1 MRTKTSKWFEAK
13 LRYDKVH
20 EDGYEKKVTE
30 SFVIEAFSF
39 GEAEKI
45 ALEYLG
51 SSVSGEIQV
60 ININPTKFNEVI
72 FNEEESCDRYYKAKL
87 QFITL
92 DEKTGKEMPKYFY
105 YLVQASS
112 FDNCKD
118 TIRNVKS
125 TVMLDYQIAA
135 VSETKIV
142 EVVEH
147 KL

>member
-1 MRTKTSKWFEAK
+1 MRAKTSKWFEVK

-20 EDGYEKKVTE
+20 DNGSEKKVTE

-45 ALEYLG
+45 ALEFLG
-51 SSVSGEIQV
+51 SLVSGEIQV
-60 ININPTKFNEVI
+60 ININPMKFNEVI
-72 FNEEESCDRYYKAKL
+72 FNEESCDRYYKAKL

-92 DEKTGKEMPKYFY
+92 DEKTGKEKPKHFY

-112 FDNCKD
+112 FDNSKD
-118 TIRNVKS
+118 TIRKMKQA
-125 TVMLDYQIAA
+125 TLIDYQIAA

-142 EVVEH
+142 DVVEY

>member
-20 EDGYEKKVTE
+20 DNGSEKKVTE

-45 ALEYLG
+45 ALESLG

-60 ININPTKFNEVI
+60 ININPMKFNEVI
-72 FNEEESCDRYYKAKL
+72 FDEEESCDRYYKAKL

-118 TIRNVKS
+118 TIRKMKQS
-125 TVMLDYQIAA
+125 TLIDYQIAA

-142 EVVEH
+142 DVVEH

>member
-20 EDGYEKKVTE
+20 DNGSEKKVTE

-45 ALEYLG
+45 ALEFLG
-51 SSVSGEIQV
+51 SLVSGEIQV
-60 ININPTKFNEVI
+60 ININPMKFNEVI
-72 FNEEESCDRYYKAKL
+72 FDEEESCDRYYKAKL

-92 DEKTGKEMPKYFY
+92 DEKIEKEMTKYFY

-118 TIRNVKS
+118 TIRKMKQS
-125 TVMLDYQIAA
+125 TLIDYQIAA

-142 EVVEH
+142 DVVEH

>member
-1 MRTKTSKWFEAK
+1 MRTKTSKWFEVK

-20 EDGYEKKVTE
+20 DNGSEKKVTE

-45 ALEYLG
+45 ALEFL
-51 SSVSGEIQV
+51 SSLVSGEIQV
-60 ININPTKFNEVI
+60 ININPMKFNEVI
-72 FNEEESCDRYYKAKL
+72 FDEEESCDRYYKAKL

-118 TIRNVKS
+118 TIRKMKQS
-125 TVMLDYQIAA
+125 TLIDYQIAA

-142 EVVEH
+142 DVAEH

>member
-1 MRTKTSKWFEAK
+1 MRTKISKWFEAK

-20 EDGYEKKVTE
+20 DNGSEKKVTE
-30 SFVIEAFSF
+30 SFVIEALSF
-39 GEAEKI
+39 GEAERI
-45 ALEYLG
+45 AMEFLG
-51 SSVSGEIQV
+51 SLVSGEIQV

-92 DEKTGKEMPKYFY
+92 DEKTGKEKPKHFY

-118 TIRNVKS
+118 TIRKMNQP
-125 TVMLDYQIAA
+125 TLIDYQIAA

-142 EVVEH
+142 DVVEH

>member
-1 MRTKTSKWFEAK
+1 MRTKTSKWFEVK

-20 EDGYEKKVTE
+20 DNGSEKKVTE

-45 ALEYLG
+45 ALEFLG
-51 SSVSGEIQV
+51 SLVSGEIQV

-72 FNEEESCDRYYKAKL
+72 FDEEESCDRYYKAKL

-92 DEKTGKEMPKYFY
+92 DEKTGKEKPKHFY

-112 FDNCKD
+112 FDNSKD
-118 TIRNVKS
+118 TIRKMKQS
-125 TVMLDYQIAA
+125 TLIDYQIAA

-142 EVVEH
+142 DVVEH

>member
-60 ININPTKFNEVI
+60 ININPTKFNEAI

>member
-1 MRTKTSKWFEAK
+1 MRTKTSKWFEVK

-20 EDGYEKKVTE
+20 DNGSEKKVTE

-45 ALEYLG
+45 ALESLG

-60 ININPTKFNEVI
+60 ININPMKFNEVI
-72 FNEEESCDRYYKAKL
+72 FDEEESCDRYYKAKL

-92 DEKTGKEMPKYFY
+92 DEKTGKEMPKHFY

-118 TIRNVKS
+118 TIRKMKQS
-125 TVMLDYQIAA
+125 TLIDYQIAA
-135 VSETKIV
+135 VSETKIID
-142 EVVEH
+142 VVEH

>member
-1 MRTKTSKWFEAK
+1 MRAKTSKWFEVK

-20 EDGYEKKVTE
+20 DNGSEKKVTE

-45 ALEYLG
+45 ALEFLG
-51 SSVSGEIQV
+51 SLVSGEIQV
-60 ININPTKFNEVI
+60 ININPMKFNEVI
-72 FNEEESCDRYYKAKL
+72 FNEESCDRYYKAKL

-92 DEKTGKEMPKYFY
+92 DEKTGKEKPKHFY

-112 FDNCKD
+112 FDNSKD
-118 TIRNVKS
+118 TIRKMKQA
-125 TVMLDYQIAA
+125 TLIDYQIAA

-142 EVVEH
+142 DVVEH

>member
-1 MRTKTSKWFEAK
+1 MRTKTSKWFEVK

-20 EDGYEKKVTE
+20 DNGSENKVTE

-39 GEAEKI
+39 GEAEKR
-45 ALEYLG
+45 ALEFLG
-51 SSVSGEIQV
+51 SLVSGEIQV
-60 ININPTKFNEVI
+60 ININPMKFNEVI
-72 FNEEESCDRYYKAKL
+72 FDEEESCDRYYKAKL

-92 DEKTGKEMPKYFY
+92 DEKTGNEKPKHFY

-118 TIRNVKS
+118 TIRKMKQS
-125 TVMLDYQIAA
+125 TLIDYQIAA

-142 EVVEH
+142 DVAEH

>member
-20 EDGYEKKVTE
+20 DNGAKKKVTE

-45 ALEYLG
+45 ALEFLG
-51 SSVSGEIQV
+51 SLVSGEIQV
-60 ININPTKFNEVI
+60 ININPMKFNEVI
-72 FNEEESCDRYYKAKL
+72 FDEEESCDRYYKAKL

-118 TIRNVKS
+118 TIRKMKQS
-125 TVMLDYQIAA
+125 TLIDYQIAA

-142 EVVEH
+142 DVVEH

>member
-20 EDGYEKKVTE
+20 DNGSEKKVTE
-30 SFVIEAFSF
+30 SFIIEALSF

-45 ALEYLG
+45 ALESLG

-60 ININPTKFNEVI
+60 ININPMKFNEVI

-87 QFITL
+87 QFITI
-92 DEKTGKEMPKYFY
+92 DEKTGNEKPKYFY

-112 FDNCKD
+112 FDNSKD
-118 TIRNVKS
+118 TIRKMKPS
-125 TVMLDYQIAA
+125 TLIDYQIAA

-142 EVVEH
+142 DVVER

>member
-45 ALEYLG
+45 ALESLG

-60 ININPTKFNEVI
+60 ININPMKFNEVI
-72 FNEEESCDRYYKAKL
+72 FDEEESCDRYYKAKL

-118 TIRNVKS
+118 TIRKMKQS
-125 TVMLDYQIAA
+125 TLIDYQIAA

-142 EVVEH
+142 DVVEH

>member
-13 LRYDKVH
+13 LRYDKVL
-20 EDGYEKKVTE
+20 DNGSEKKVTE

-45 ALEYLG
+45 ALEFLG
-51 SSVSGEIQV
+51 SLVSGEIQV
-60 ININPTKFNEVI
+60 ININPMKFNEVI
-72 FNEEESCDRYYKAKL
+72 FDEEESCDRYYKAKL

-92 DEKTGKEMPKYFY
+92 DEKTEKEMTKYFY

-118 TIRNVKS
+118 TIRKMKQS
-125 TVMLDYQIAA
+125 TLIDYQIAA

-142 EVVEH
+142 DVVEH

>member
-20 EDGYEKKVTE
+20 DNGSEKKVTE

-45 ALEYLG
+45 ALEFLG
-51 SSVSGEIQV
+51 SLVSGEIQV
-60 ININPTKFNEVI
+60 ININPMKFNEVI
-72 FNEEESCDRYYKAKL
+72 FDEEESCDRYYKAKL

-92 DEKTGKEMPKYFY
+92 DEKTEKEMTKYFY

-118 TIRNVKS
+118 TIRKMKQS
-125 TVMLDYQIAA
+125 TLIDYQIAA

-142 EVVEH
+142 DVVEH

>member
-20 EDGYEKKVTE
+20 DNGSEKKVTE

-45 ALEYLG
+45 ALEFLG
-51 SSVSGEIQV
+51 SLVSGEVQV

-72 FNEEESCDRYYKAKL
+72 FDEEESCDRYYKAKL

-112 FDNCKD
+112 FDNCKE
-118 TIRNVKS
+118 TIRKMKQS
-125 TVMLDYQIAA
+125 TLIDYQIAA

-142 EVVEH
+142 DVVEH

>member
-1 MRTKTSKWFEAK
+1 MRTKTSKWFEVK

-20 EDGYEKKVTE
+20 DNGSEKKVTE

-45 ALEYLG
+45 ALEFLG
-51 SSVSGEIQV
+51 SLVSGEIKV

-72 FNEEESCDRYYKAKL
+72 FDEEESCDRYYKAKL

-92 DEKTGKEMPKYFY
+92 DEKTGKEMPKHFY

-118 TIRNVKS
+118 TIRKMKQS
-125 TVMLDYQIAA
+125 TLIDYQIAA
-135 VSETKIV
+135 VSETKIID
-142 EVVEH
+142 VVEH

>member
-1 MRTKTSKWFEAK
+1 MRAKTSKWFEAK

-20 EDGYEKKVTE
+20 DNGSEKKVTE

-45 ALEYLG
+45 ALEFLG
-51 SSVSGEIQV
+51 SLVSGEIQV
-60 ININPTKFNEVI
+60 ININPMKFNEVI
-72 FNEEESCDRYYKAKL
+72 FDEEESCDRYYKAKL

-92 DEKTGKEMPKYFY
+92 DEKTEKEMTKYFY

-118 TIRNVKS
+118 TIRKMKQS
-125 TVMLDYQIAA
+125 TLIDYQIAA

-142 EVVEH
+142 DVVEH

>member
-20 EDGYEKKVTE
+20 DNGSEKKVTE
-30 SFVIEAFSF
+30 SFAIEAFSF

-45 ALEYLG
+45 ALEFLG
-51 SSVSGEIQV
+51 SLVSGEVQV

-72 FNEEESCDRYYKAKL
+72 FDEEESCDRYYKAKL

-118 TIRNVKS
+118 TIRKMKQS
-125 TVMLDYQIAA
+125 TLIDYQIAA

-142 EVVEH
+142 DVVEH

>member
-20 EDGYEKKVTE
+20 DNGSEKKVTE

-45 ALEYLG
+45 ALEFLG
-51 SSVSGEIQV
+51 SLVSGEIKV
-60 ININPTKFNEVI
+60 ININPMKFNEVI
-72 FNEEESCDRYYKAKL
+72 FDEEESCDRYYKAKL

>member
-1 MRTKTSKWFEAK
+1 MRTKTSNWFEVK
-13 LRYDKVH
+13 MRYDKVY
-20 EDGYEKKVTE
+20 EDGYEKKVVE
-30 SFVIEAFSF
+30 SYVVEALSF
-39 GEAEKI
+39 GEAEEAAI
-45 ALEYLG
+45 EFLG
-51 SSVSGEIQV
+51 SLVSGEVQV
-60 ININPTKFNEVI
+60 ININPMKFNEVI
-72 FNEEESCDRYYKAKL
+72 FSEEESCDRYYKAKL

-92 DEKTGKEMPKYFY
+92 DEKTGKERPKYFY

-125 TVMLDYQIAA
+125 RVMLDYQIAA

-142 EVVEH
+142 DVVEH

>member
-1 MRTKTSKWFEAK
+1 MRTKTSKWFEVK

-20 EDGYEKKVTE
+20 DNGSEKKVTE

-45 ALEYLG
+45 ALEFLG
-51 SSVSGEIQV
+51 SLVSGEIQV
-60 ININPTKFNEVI
+60 ININPMKFNEVI
-72 FNEEESCDRYYKAKL
+72 FNEESCDRYYKAKL

-92 DEKTGKEMPKYFY
+92 DEKTGKEKPKHFY

-112 FDNCKD
+112 FDNSKD
-118 TIRNVKS
+118 TIRKMKQA
-125 TVMLDYQIAA
+125 TLIDYQIAA

-142 EVVEH
+142 DVVEH

>member
-1 MRTKTSKWFEAK
+1 MRTKTSKWFEVK

-20 EDGYEKKVTE
+20 DNGAEKKVTE
-30 SFVIEAFSF
+30 SFVIEALSF

-45 ALEYLG
+45 ALEFLG

-72 FNEEESCDRYYKAKL
+72 FDEEESCDRYYKAKL

-92 DEKTGKEMPKYFY
+92 DEKTGKEKPKHFY

-118 TIRNVKS
+118 TIRKMKQS
-125 TVMLDYQIAA
+125 TLIDYQIAA

-142 EVVEH
+142 DVVEH

>member
-1 MRTKTSKWFEAK
+1 MRAKTSKWFEAK

-20 EDGYEKKVTE
+20 DNGTEKKVTE

-45 ALEYLG
+45 ALEFLG
-51 SSVSGEIQV
+51 SLVSGEVQV

-72 FNEEESCDRYYKAKL
+72 FDEEESCDRYYKAKL

-92 DEKTGKEMPKYFY
+92 DEKTEKEMLKYFY

-118 TIRNVKS
+118 TIRKMKQS
-125 TVMLDYQIAA
+125 TLLDYQIAA
-135 VSETKIV
+135 VLETKIV
-142 EVVEH
+142 DVVEH

>member
-20 EDGYEKKVTE
+20 NNGSEKKVTE
-30 SFVIEAFSF
+30 SFVIEALSF

-45 ALEYLG
+45 ALESLG

-72 FNEEESCDRYYKAKL
+72 FSEEESCDRYYKAKL
-87 QFITL
+87 QFITI
-92 DEKTGKEMPKYFY
+92 DEKTGNEKPKHFY

-118 TIRNVKS
+118 TIRKMKQS
-125 TVMLDYQIAA
+125 TLIDYQIAA

-142 EVVEH
+142 DVVEH

>member
-1 MRTKTSKWFEAK
+1 M
-13 LRYDKVH
+13 H

-45 ALEYLG
+45 VLEYLG